1 MILEQIAAAT
11 RLRLIEEKKLVSP
24 EEMKEKALAL
34 AADETFPFEKMLKEP
49 GIHYICEVKKAS
61 PSKGLIAEDFPYLQI
76 AKDYEVAGADC
87 ISVLTEPKW
96 FLGSDEYLKKI
107 AITCALLS
115 SLVASSVWADAAS
128 DLKSRLDKVS
138 SFHASFTQKVTD
150 GSGAAVQ
157 EGQGDLWVKR
167 PNLFNWHM
175 TQPDESILVSDGKT
189 LWFYNP
195 FVEQATATWLKDA
208 TGNTPFMLIAR
219 NQSSDWQQYNIK
231 QNGDD
236 FVLTPK
242 ASNGNLKQFTINV
255 GRDGT
260 IHQFSAVEQD
270 DQRSSYQLKSQ
281 QNGAVD
287 AAKFTFTPPQGVTVD
302 DQRK

>member
-1 MILEQIAAAT
+1 
-11 RLRLIEEKKLVSP
+11 
-24 EEMKEKALAL
+24 
-34 AADETFPFEKMLKEP
+34 
-49 GIHYICEVKKAS
+49 
-61 PSKGLIAEDFPYLQI
+61 
-76 AKDYEVAGADC
+76 
-87 ISVLTEPKW
+87 
-96 FLGSDEYLKKI
+96 
-107 AITCALLS
+107 
-115 SLVASSVWADAAS
+115 ASSVWADAAS

-281 QNGAVD
+281 QNGTVD

>member
-1 MILEQIAAAT
+1 MTQSRLHAAQN
-11 RLRLIEEKKLVSP
+11 
-24 EEMKEKALAL
+24 ALAKL
-34 AADETFPFEKMLKEP
+34 PDLRGNPSYPLFLLPPPP
-49 GIHYICEVKKAS
+49 GGCTDPKPYSVFSWFS
-61 PSKGLIAEDFPYLQI
+61 PVFSNTPRGGEGGLGGE
-76 AKDYEVAGADC
+76 
-87 ISVLTEPKW
+87 
-96 FLGSDEYLKKI
+96 
-107 AITCALLS
+107 
-115 SLVASSVWADAAS
+115 
-128 DLKSRLDKVS
+128 
-138 SFHASFTQKVTD
+138 
-150 GSGAAVQ
+150 
-157 EGQGDLWVKR
+157 R
-167 PNLFNWHM
+167 PNFLNWHM

>member
-1 MILEQIAAAT
+1 M
-11 RLRLIEEKKLVSP
+11 
-24 EEMKEKALAL
+24 
-34 AADETFPFEKMLKEP
+34 
-49 GIHYICEVKKAS
+49 
-61 PSKGLIAEDFPYLQI
+61 
-76 AKDYEVAGADC
+76 
-87 ISVLTEPKW
+87 
-96 FLGSDEYLKKI
+96 KKI

-208 TGNTPFMLIAR
+208 TGNT
-219 NQSSDWQQYNIK
+219 
-231 QNGDD
+231 
-236 FVLTPK
+236 
-242 ASNGNLKQFTINV
+242 LKQFTINV